1 MRNNLNAQT
10 RSVSANPQKK
20 KKKILKTSIGIAAAA
35 VVTFLLL
42 GRTDA
47 VIFLQWEFYMLLM
60 MLASMPLAVAVF
72 GENKCLLPFGKTF
85 GVLIPGF
92 MMWAAGVCL
101 HMPFTRATGIIAI
114 CLYFMLCMAVGK
126 KQKRRLEDWKQC
138 FSGCLRYEVIFFV
151 VFLFWAYLIGFNPS
165 GYGTEKFM
173 DYGFLQKMLTTSKL
187 PPDDI
192 WYAGKSINY
201 YYGGQYYAAFIAKT
215 MLWKTT
221 KAEYAYNMMRALIPA
236 LMFTGIFGIAEQM
249 LKDRFEKISR
259 KESVIFSALSA
270 AAVVFGGNGHY
281 IVYGLLKPFISIG
294 LTNTTSYTWHKDI
307 DVDSTSYWFPDA
319 TRYIGYN
326 PDVDDKTIH
335 EFPCYSFVLGD
346 LHAHMVNMTV
356 PRSQRKGDAMKKV
369 LHAIVIMI
377 RDAKEYREA
386 GMEEKAVV
394 LESLKGLVFG
404 KVTMQENPENRK

>member
-47 VIFLQWEFYMLLM
+47 VIFLQWEFNMLLM

-101 HMPFTRATGIIAI
+101 RIPFTRATGIIAI

-126 KQKRRLEDWKQC
+126 KQKRCLEDWKQC
-138 FSGCLRYEVIFFV
+138 FSGCLRYEMIFFV

-259 KESVIFSALSA
+259 KGV
-270 AAVVFGGNGHY
+270 
-281 IVYGLLKPFISIG
+281 
-294 LTNTTSYTWHKDI
+294 
-307 DVDSTSYWFPDA
+307 
-319 TRYIGYN
+319 
-326 PDVDDKTIH
+326 
-335 EFPCYSFVLGD
+335 
-346 LHAHMVNMTV
+346 
-356 PRSQRKGDAMKKV
+356 
-369 LHAIVIMI
+369 
-377 RDAKEYREA
+377 
-386 GMEEKAVV
+386 
-394 LESLKGLVFG
+394 
-404 KVTMQENPENRK
+404 

>member
-101 HMPFTRATGIIAI
+101 RIPFTRATGIIAI

-126 KQKRRLEDWKQC
+126 KQKRCLEDWKQC
-138 FSGCLRYEVIFFV
+138 FSGCLRYEMIFFV

-346 LHAHMVNMTV
+346 LHAHMVNIM
-356 PRSQRKGDAMKKV
+356 
-369 LHAIVIMI
+369 IVILI
-377 RDAKEYREA
+377 AALLYAFLKENSNGKKKFCLPQLCMLGLAWGLCNFTNYWDYIIY
-386 GMEEKAVV
+386 AVV
-394 LESLKGLVFG
+394 LHIQYDK
-404 KVTMQENPENRK
+404 